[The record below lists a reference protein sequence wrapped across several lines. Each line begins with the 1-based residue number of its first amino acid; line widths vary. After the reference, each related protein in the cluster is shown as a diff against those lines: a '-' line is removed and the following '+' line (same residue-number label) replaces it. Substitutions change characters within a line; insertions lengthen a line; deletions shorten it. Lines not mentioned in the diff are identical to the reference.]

1 MTPLITSKCTGIFSE
16 FIPNNT
22 ITCNNRDP
30 PWMTPSFKSA
40 IKRKHRIYKK
50 YISVDAN
57 QMIEN
62 MWVLFRNQTSP
73 KITQAKDEYFS
84 SFGKKKLS
92 HPVHGTKCYW
102 TTLNK
107 IMDTKKIFQY
117 TTFTNFQTKANIFNN
132 YFVEQCSLISNDSV
146 LPISVSRCNSS
157 LSSTRGV
164 NFCMQSV
171 GKITIFLGKYFY
183 FLGLGKNSE
192 TSGQR

>member
-1 MTPLITSKCTGIFSE
+1 MTPLITSKWTGIFSE

-84 SFGKKKLS
+84 SFGKKLS

-107 IMDTKKIFQY
+107 IMDTKKISN
-117 TTFTNFQTKANIFNN
+117 TPPLPTFKPKQ
-132 YFVEQCSLISNDSV
+132 
-146 LPISVSRCNSS
+146 
-157 LSSTRGV
+157 
-164 NFCMQSV
+164 
-171 GKITIFLGKYFY
+171 IFLIIT
-183 FLGLGKNSE
+183 LLSNVL
-192 TSGQR
+192 